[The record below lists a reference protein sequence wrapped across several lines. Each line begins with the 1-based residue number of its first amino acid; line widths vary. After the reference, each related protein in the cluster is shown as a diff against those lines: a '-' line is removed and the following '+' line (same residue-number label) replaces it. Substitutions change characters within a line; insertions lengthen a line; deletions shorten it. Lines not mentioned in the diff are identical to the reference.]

1 MCFEL
6 CFVCDKPIEK
16 IRIPIPRG
24 RAPETPTASGI
35 ATIAYPNLTEL
46 QVINTHYKC
55 QKLFDRQAK
64 LSAQL
69 LDVEW
74 ALFKLKN

>member
-16 IRIPIPRG
+16 IRIPIPRT
-24 RAPETPTASGI
+24 R
-35 ATIAYPNLTEL
+35 AYPNLTEL